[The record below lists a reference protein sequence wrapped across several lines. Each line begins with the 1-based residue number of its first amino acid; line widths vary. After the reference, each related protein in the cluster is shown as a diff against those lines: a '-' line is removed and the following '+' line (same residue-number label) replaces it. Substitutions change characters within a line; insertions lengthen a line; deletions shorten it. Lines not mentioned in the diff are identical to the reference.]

1 MRIHIWRVT
10 VRCIGGV
17 GCQLPLNHGGW
28 LGARDQVIS
37 TLDYIRRGATDR
49 HRCIVSPDVNRA
61 KCSTPVD
68 ENTSPG
74 STKRR
79 VSGFIRIKFDRSS
92 TQIGP
97 STHVVVKHD
106 TAAASEGEIVGLVAV
121 WWNVEGIIVKLPPAG
136 PV

>member
-1 MRIHIWRVT
+1 MRINIWRVT

-17 GCQLPLNHGGW
+17 GRQLPLDHGSW

-79 VSGFIRIKFDRSS
+79 VGGFIRIKVNRSS
-92 TQIGP
+92 TGIGS
-97 STHVVVKHD
+97 STHVVVEYD
-106 TAAASEGEIVGLVAV
+106 TTAASELEIIGLVAV
-121 WWNVEGIIVKLPPAG
+121 CWNVEGIIVKLPPAG